1 MQEKKPGILEQIFN
15 ESVTFKN
22 SRRKVS
28 EALRRVCSWFN
39 KRFKAS
45 EPLPPEFK
53 DFESQS
59 QIEKNRA
66 RDLWQKY
73 F

>member
-1 MQEKKPGILEQIFN
+1 MQKKKPGILERIFY
-15 ESVTFKN
+15 ESEHFKI
-22 SRRKVS
+22 SRRKVT
-28 EALRRVCSWFN
+28 EATRKVCSWFI
-39 KRFKAS
+39 KEFKAR

-53 DFESQS
+53 DFEPQRE
-59 QIEKNRA
+59 IDKNRA